1 MGWLVG
7 SKAVGSKAEE
17 PSMLLTIVTKMMDQ
31 QAEQQ
36 RQMNQLVQS
45 LFQVQSEQNHITKQL
60 LGQYVVSGPNST
72 SNLDQRLFNQEQDT
86 DWEPLAED
94 PFKFLGVDE

>member
-1 MGWLVG
+1 MGRLVG
-7 SKAVGSKAEE
+7 SKAQGSKAE
-17 PSMLLTIVTKMMDQ
+17 PSELMTIVTKMLDQ

-60 LGQYVVSGPNST
+60 LSQYVVSGANTT
-72 SNLDQRLFNQEQDT
+72 SSLDQRLLLEEQDT